1 MDPDRRRELTRYGA
15 PALFLVA
22 ATIAVL
28 LVKSGLDNGSSSQT
42 DTATVPT
49 SSATA
54 TRTTT
59 TTKLVL
65 TTPSAATTA
74 TTTASTTAAGQ
85 YYVIQAGDTLGAIAA
100 KYSTNVDQLL
110 TWNPGLDPSA
120 LQPGTRIRVG

>member
-1 MDPDRRRELTRYGA
+1 
-15 PALFLVA
+15 
-22 ATIAVL
+22 L

-54 TRTTT
+54 TRAT